1 MFVGPVSTAEEG
13 DHGMS
18 ARRSFFR
25 ALGEACGPWFRK
37 SKWVLA
43 ELAGTDQEIA
53 RAERGVGSDMLQAFA
68 AQREPDQKPASDPR
82 LERIGARLAERA
94 SAPLC
99 RFQFLAFAGSEL
111 NALALPGGFILVA
124 APLMKLCAESD
135 DELAFAMAHE
145 MAHVVLR
152 HARDR
157 LLSRGVMA
165 VLNSTAA
172 SAGGAVMERAAKI
185 FINSAYSREQ
195 ESEADQYAVRLC
207 RRAGFDP
214 SGVVHFFERLLE
226 LDPSTDSLAGYF
238 SSHPPTADRL
248 AHARRLASNSS

>member
-1 MFVGPVSTAEEG
+1 M
-13 DHGMS
+13 
-18 ARRSFFR
+18 SFFR
-25 ALGEACGPWFRK
+25 ALGKACGPWFRR

-43 ELAGTDQEIA
+43 ELMGTDEEIA
-53 RAERGVGSDMLQAFA
+53 RAERGVGTDMLHAFA
-68 AQREPDQKPASDPR
+68 GRRKRDQKPASNPR
-82 LERIGARLAERA
+82 VERIGARLAEHV
-94 SAPLC
+94 SSPLC
-99 RFQFLAFAGSEL
+99 RFQFLGFSGSEL
-111 NALALPGGFILVA
+111 NALALPGGFILVS
-124 APLMKLCAESD
+124 APLIELCGQSD
-135 DELAFAMAHE
+135 DELAFAVAHE

-157 LLSRGVMA
+157 LVSRAVMA

-172 SAGGAVMERAAKI
+172 PAGSAVMERAAKT

-214 SGVVHFFERLLE
+214 SGVVRFFERLLK
-226 LDPSTDSLAGYF
+226 LDPSTDWLAGYF

-248 AHARRLASNSS
+248 AHVRRLGGKGN